1 MPLWVSLKASLLAT
15 AIVGV
20 AGVSLAYVLAKGRF
34 AGRGAIEA
42 VASLPLGLPP
52 TVVGYYLLTQLGGPG
67 PVRGTS
73 VHVFG
78 HPLTF
83 TFAGV
88 VVAQSV
94 EAFPYCLR
102 SARSAIESVDA
113 RLEEAARGI
122 GLPEWRVALQCT
134 LPTARRGIAAG
145 LVMAFG
151 RALGDFGATIAISGL
166 RPVTTTLPIAVYNAV
181 FEGSAAQARDL
192 ALVET
197 AAAVALLVVAGRLAR
212 PSPTPTRRSGSW
224 IGWGARS
231 APG

>member
-1 MPLWVSLKASLLAT
+1 MSSTWIPLWVSLKASVLAT
-15 AIVGV
+15 AIVAV
-20 AGVSLAYVLAKGRF
+20 LGVSLAYVLAKGRF
-34 AGRGAIEA
+34 PGRGAIEA

-67 PVRGTS
+67 PIRDTS
-73 VHVFG
+73 VRLFG

-83 TFAGV
+83 TFTGV
-88 VVAQSV
+88 VIAQAV

-113 RLEEAARGI
+113 RLEQAARGL

-134 LPTARRGIAAG
+134 LPAARRGIAAG

-166 RPVTTTLPIAVYNAV
+166 RPVTTTLPVAVYNAV
-181 FEGSAAQARDL
+181 FDGSAAQARNL
-192 ALVET
+192 ALLET
-197 AAAVALLVVAGRLAR
+197 AAAVALLVAAGRLAR
-212 PSPTPTRRSGSW
+212 QRP
-224 IGWGARS
+224 A
-231 APG
+231 